1 MGSALTR
8 LEPPAYAA
16 LRVVAGL
23 LFLFHGLQKFGLI
36 GGQLADFG
44 TLRGVAGIVEVI
56 TGPLIMI
63 GLLTPPAAFIA
74 SGQMAVAYFM
84 SHAPRAAW
92 PIQNGGEPAVLFCF
106 IFLYI
111 AARGGGRFS
120 VDALRGGK
128 RR

>member
-1 MGSALTR
+1 MGSVLTR

-23 LFLFHGLQKFGLI
+23 LFLFHGLQKFGLV

-84 SHAPRAAW
+84 AHAPRAAW

-120 VDALRGGK
+120 VDALRGK